1 MQGQAGGRSAADL
14 VLATLV
20 QQSWG
25 RRTLIRLLRGDPE
38 ATDRAQASS
47 SYGCLRDR
55 SEQSLSQLLDSLIGE
70 GLIAERKL
78 DHGGVTLEATRQGI
92 ASLKLSGGGPRK
104 RSAKIE
110 PRSSSA
116 FSRWHKKG

>member
-1 MQGQAGGRSAADL
+1 M
-14 VLATLV
+14 LATLV

-55 SEQSLSQLLDSLIGE
+55 SEQSLAQLLDSLIGE

-92 ASLKLSGGGPRK
+92 ASLELSGGGARK
-104 RSAKIE
+104 RGGKTESR
-110 PRSSSA
+110 PSSA
-116 FSRWHKKG
+116 FARWHRKG